1 METRTSIIL
10 DPANPATE
18 QADTQVRPR
27 WYGWAAL
34 LSIGPLLLLFLKA
47 FGQFDQT
54 MLHNSLAHVL
64 IAVSFGNQ
72 RRYDDVIVWV
82 NKALDRDPR
91 HLFARELLSAE
102 RGDRLQNPVVRPAVV
117 FVEQLNVI
125 FIHGEA
131 WLTLF
136 VWGTLP
142 CLAYSARPE
151 MWHFWHLGDCPRDDA
166 LGKNPLRRVTR

>member
-1 METRTSIIL
+1 MR
-10 DPANPATE
+10 ANPTRRRDVHE
-18 QADTQVRPR
+18 RVSHGTK
-27 WYGWAAL
+27 AAAQ
-34 LSIGPLLLLFLKA
+34 I
-47 FGQFDQT
+47 
-54 MLHNSLAHVL
+54 
-64 IAVSFGNQ
+64 
-72 RRYDDVIVWV
+72 
-82 NKALDRDPR
+82 
-91 HLFARELLSAE
+91 ARELLSAE